1 MKSLVTIKS
10 ILPLLGTL
18 QAGGVFSNPAA
29 IVAEGWTTQL
39 GAAAIEDGIDLSDM
53 LSQFDEIAKA
63 TDFETQQDAMA
74 TASAMLNQLLD
85 DIPAGNVPVFVA
97 PPEGFRTV
105 RLRLASSI
113 IGNMDAFRPERAA
126 MEKMLKDAALLS
138 TLSQSEPEQEG
149 VDIVNVAGLV
159 HDLVDRSQDAPYN
172 KRLALLRQAR
182 STIERIAA

>member
-1 MKSLVTIKS
+1 
-10 ILPLLGTL
+10 
-18 QAGGVFSNPAA
+18 
-29 IVAEGWTTQL
+29 
-39 GAAAIEDGIDLSDM
+39 
-53 LSQFDEIAKA
+53 
-63 TDFETQQDAMA
+63 
-74 TASAMLNQLLD
+74 
-85 DIPAGNVPVFVA
+85 
-97 PPEGFRTV
+97 PEGFRTV

-172 KRLALLRQAR
+172 RRLALLRQAR

>member
-1 MKSLVTIKS
+1 MKSLLTIKN

-29 IVAEGWTTQL
+29 IVAEGWIAQL
-39 GAAAIEDGIDLSDM
+39 GSAAIEDGIDLSDM

-63 TDFETQQDAMA
+63 TDFEAQQDAMA

-85 DIPAGNVPVFVA
+85 DIPAGNVPAFIA

-113 IGNMDAFRPERAA
+113 IGNMADFRPDRAA

-138 TLSQSEPEQEG
+138 TLSQSEPEQDDI
-149 VDIVNVAGLV
+149 DIVNVAGQV
-159 HDLVDRSQDAPYN
+159 HDLVDRSQDAPFN
-172 KRLALLRQAR
+172 ERLALLGKAR